1 MLPESLFNRKLWDFL
16 LRVDELE
23 AERVR
28 EAGCVHRVDVL
39 HSAGYVRKPRVVPYL
54 LGSQRSDL
62 AFRHS
67 FCCSACRRRTT
78 PASVRF
84 PGRRVYVGLVVVFFA
99 GVVGRR
105 EFVGGVVGL
114 CPASCE

>member
-1 MLPESLFNRKLWDFL
+1 MLPGSLFNRKLWDFL

-28 EAGCVHRVDVL
+28 EAGCGGCGGVL
-39 HSAGYVRKPRVVPYL
+39 HSAGYVLKPRGVPYL

-67 FCCSACRRRTT
+67 FCCGACRRRTT
-78 PASVRF
+78 PIERQSR
-84 PGRRVYVGLVVVFFA
+84 
-99 GVVGRR
+99 
-105 EFVGGVVGL
+105 
-114 CPASCE
+114 